1 MSIIFNGHYRVKNR
15 TWITEALRLHFDENL
30 SRIEAGRRLGIPKTT
45 VCELFARFKNAGLVW
60 PLPVSVDARSLDKR
74 LYRQASRKSS
84 VLPVVPPAAAETP
97 AVHRRPRRPNFP
109 REFKIALVEK
119 SMMPGVSVAQL
130 ARENDINDNLL
141 FNWRRLYQLGLLGTP
156 ANTPA
161 LFPVTL
167 TAAERPVSAL
177 PPLRKRLPAADWFCP
192 PVRCVSAGH
201 SRRNFC
207 RCLSGKCRE
216 VSGDLP
222 SCRRTY
228 LAGRRRDRHA

>member
-30 SRIEAGRRLGIPKTT
+30 SRIEAGCRLGIPKTT

-177 PPLRKRLPAADWFCP
+177 PPSAEASPCCELVLPAGTLRIRGTLTP
-192 PVRCVSAGH
+192 E
-201 SRRNFC
+201 
-207 RCLSGKCRE
+207 LLQMLIRE
-216 VSGDLP
+216 MQGGQ
-222 SCRRTY
+222 R
-228 LAGRRRDRHA
+228 